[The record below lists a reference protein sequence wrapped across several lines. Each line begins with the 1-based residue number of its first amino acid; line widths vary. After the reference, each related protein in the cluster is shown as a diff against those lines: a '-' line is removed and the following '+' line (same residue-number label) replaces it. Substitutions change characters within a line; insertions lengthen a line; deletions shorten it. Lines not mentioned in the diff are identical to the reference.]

1 MGLQTGFNGTQC
13 DAPAGAGAG
22 LPIPPENAEHNFAG
36 DALAALPGFNFDPA
50 KAMRTDRA
58 RTNRGDS
65 SLEFPSLWTRI
76 PAQAGALGALTVA
89 AFLAALI
96 DKLQAASSEPFL
108 QTDPITFQDL
118 QHGTLLIGPRGGAA
132 GTIVLDNPEMT
143 VIVGPPQAGFPVQQV
158 VNSPADMVA
167 LLSFSEAVNAIYQL
181 GQADPMT
188 TGSTG
193 PTTQHAETQFFM
205 PDGPP
210 LITLT
215 TSTGLPPLPPDQPPD
230 TGNNG
235 PTGGF
240 GNFPGEQPTPSR
252 LAFEIDKD
260 VLSHD
265 EQVQTGGGVNIGTPG
280 DPFVNTAG
288 SVFGAGNIVVT
299 LEANPSGAPSGL
311 SVTGRGPI
319 FLFKEIIA
327 GNEVVVG
334 RENSDDG
341 AIAFV
346 ISVSQDG
353 ATLSVEQRLPIDHSD
368 GGDILSIIND
378 ALLVRVTINDGTT
391 SLSQTLPIGERV
403 AFEDD
408 EPVATD
414 DPAEVQAQGVP
425 VDVNA
430 LIILD
435 TSGSMG
441 SDSSPNSRISLA
453 KAAILDFAQQPN
465 VLSVSILTFDTT
477 VDNPSIWFD
486 VTTEAGLQALAA
498 FLDPITGS
506 GTTNYQDAISQAQA
520 AWTPPPQNLPAD
532 LTNVYFISDGEPNDS
547 LTSSQ
552 KQAWESFLASGNIGI
567 DNAYAVGIGT
577 NVNNGDLQD
586 VAYPDDSDNVIIID
600 SADDLRETLE
610 STTFTGAASGN
621 VLDNDSFG
629 SDGPGAIRTLS
640 YDNNGALPGG
650 ETTYRLDGNDIY
662 LNEVLTNIDPTEV
675 TFETSAGGSFRFN
688 FETGAWDYTSPETS
702 GGEFTESFSYT
713 IVDGDTDISASAML
727 NITVSP
733 PGSSAIESLLASTQN
748 PPVD

>member
-1 MGLQTGFNGTQC
+1 
-13 DAPAGAGAG
+13 
-22 LPIPPENAEHNFAG
+22 
-36 DALAALPGFNFDPA
+36 
-50 KAMRTDRA
+50 
-58 RTNRGDS
+58 
-65 SLEFPSLWTRI
+65 
-76 PAQAGALGALTVA
+76 
-89 AFLAALI
+89 
-96 DKLQAASSEPFL
+96 
-108 QTDPITFQDL
+108 
-118 QHGTLLIGPRGGAA
+118 
-132 GTIVLDNPEMT
+132 MT

-215 TSTGLPPLPPDQPPD
+215 SSTGLPPLPPDQPPD

-240 GNFPGEQPTPSR
+240 GSFPGEQPTPSR

-265 EQVQTGGGVNIGTPG
+265 QQVQTGEGVNIGTPG

-299 LEANPSGAPSGL
+299 LEANPSGNNAGADSGL
-311 SVTGRGPI
+311 SVTGGGRI
-319 FLFKEIIA
+319 FLFTD
-327 GNEVVVG
+327 GDQVVG
-334 RENSDDG
+334 RVSTDG
-341 AIAFV
+341 TPQPQGATAFV
-346 ISVSQDG
+346 VSITADG
-353 ATLSVEQRLPIDHSD
+353 TTLSVEQLLPIDHSGAD
-368 GGDILSIIND
+368 DILSIIND

-408 EPVATD
+408 EPVAAD
-414 DPAEVQAQGVP
+414 DPAQLQAQDVP

-435 TSGSMG
+435 TSGSMAG
-441 SDSSPNSRISLA
+441 TRFDLA
-453 KAAILDFAQQPN
+453 KAAILDFAAQSN
-465 VLSVSILTFDTT
+465 VLSVQILPFASSAGARS
-477 VDNPSIWFD
+477 PWFD
-486 VTTEAGLQALAA
+486 VSTPEGREDLDDYLSGLFA
-498 FLDPITGS
+498 S
-506 GTTNYQDAISQAQA
+506 GGTNYQDAIFDARNDWNAPPDNEA
-520 AWTPPPQNLPAD
+520 AI
-532 LTNVYFISDGEPNDS
+532 TNIYFISDGAPSPGLTGND
-547 LTSSQ
+547 L
-552 KQAWESFLASGNIGI
+552 ANWEAFLANPDNGI
-567 DNAYAVGIGT
+567 DNAYAIGIGT
-577 NVNNGDLQD
+577 SVDNVDLREI
-586 VAYPDDSDNVIIID
+586 AYPNEPDESNNVIIIN

-629 SDGPGAIRTLS
+629 SDGQGLITTLRHDS
-640 YDNNGALPGG
+640 DNNGVLNDQDV
-650 ETTYRLDGNDIY
+650 TYRFDGTDIY
-662 LNEVLTNIDPTEV
+662 KGEVLETEGSEL
-675 TFETSAGGSFRFN
+675 TFETSSGGSFTFN
-688 FETGAWDYTSPETS
+688 FETGVWNYTSPDTFAEPFVERF
-702 GGEFTESFSYT
+702 GYT
-713 IVDGDTDISASAML
+713 IADGDHDVSGLAALS
-727 NITVSP
+727 ITVSP
-733 PGSSAIESLLASTQN
+733 PGSDPIGFLLASTQN